1 MDNTYSPQEFGK
13 LIGRTT
19 NTLQKWDRKGILKA
33 HRSPTNRRY
42 YTHDQYLA
50 YRGLVA
56 AEQGLTIVYTRVSGG
71 AQKPDL
77 ANQVKALETYCQ
89 QHNIS
94 VDEWMSD
101 IGSGLNYKRKH
112 FLQLMEMIELGQVR
126 RLLIA
131 HRDRLVRFGYDYFE
145 AFCQRHH
152 TEIVVI
158 NGESLS
164 PEQELVRDWIAIVT
178 VFSARLPGLRSY
190 RKVLKDAA
198 LRKDES
204 RDGHRVSGSILLL
217 SKQSTSV
224 KPVGLLVT
232 PTIGP

>member
-1 MDNTYSPQEFGK
+1 MDNIYSPKEFGK

-19 NTLQKWDRKGILKA
+19 NTLQKWDREGKLKA
-33 HRSPTNRRY
+33 HRSPTTNRRY
-42 YTHDQYLA
+42 YTHDQYLQ

-56 AEQGLTIVYTRVSGG
+56 EDQGLTIVYTRVSGV

-77 ANQVKALETYCQ
+77 AHQIHALEAYCK
-89 QHNIS
+89 QHSIT

-101 IGSGLNYKRKH
+101 NGSGLNYKRKH
-112 FLQLMEMIELGQVR
+112 FNRLFEMIELGQVR
-126 RLLIA
+126 RLVIA

-152 TEIVVI
+152 TEIVVM

-164 PEQELVRDWIAIVT
+164 PEQELVHDFIAIVT
-178 VFSARLPGLRSY
+178 EFSARLHGLRSY

-198 LRKDES
+198 LYKD
-204 RDGHRVSGSILLL
+204 
-217 SKQSTSV
+217 
-224 KPVGLLVT
+224 
-232 PTIGP
+232 